1 MQRLK
6 SWFSENNMTETFK
19 CPSCSAPLEFEGKM
33 MQKCRFCGSNVI
45 VPSQLFQPSKSEKH
59 TDFSTFD
66 FSNLTGKA
74 LKIAEIRR
82 EIQAGRKI
90 NAIKIFRETF
100 GTGLKEAK
108 DAVDAL
114 ERGEGIDISGMNV
127 QTSSRAQQVRTF
139 DAQDVAKIKN
149 VGLAVGGSIFG
160 TVAIIALIIIAFVG
174 GILFLTFRSVSKTI
188 DKVTDFGPPKQKSVT
203 AKKSIATEV
212 LRFGEEGLGAGK
224 FEDNRTV
231 AVGQD
236 GNIYSADF
244 SGGRIQSFDANG
256 KFQLQITGN
265 TARSVNALALDRKGN
280 LFVLQNYEVYKFDAK
295 TGEQTG
301 KFSVETANDLAVG
314 LNGKVYVANYYDTI
328 QVFDAN
334 GAKQPPIKLAKELN
348 ISRIEK
354 IEVDAGGNVFVL
366 DSGNYTISKISPEGK
381 LLMRFGGIKKSSTSK
396 TDNFRARAMAV
407 DSQGRIFLSD
417 ITRIFIYDAGGNFID
432 SFDAPQTFDLTFNDK
447 DELFTASRPN
457 VVKYT
462 LNFE

>member
-1 MQRLK
+1 
-6 SWFSENNMTETFK
+6 MTETFK

-33 MQKCRFCGSNVI
+33 TQKCKFCGSSVI
-45 VPSQLFQPSKSEKH
+45 VPAQMFYQAKSENF
-59 TDFSTFD
+59 TDFSSFDFSTFD
-66 FSNLTGKA
+66 LSALTGKA
-74 LKIAEIRR
+74 SKIAEIQRLLQAGQK
-82 EIQAGRKI
+82 IQA
-90 NAIKIFRETF
+90 IKVFRETF

-114 ERGEGIDISGMNV
+114 ERGESIDISGMKV
-127 QTSSRAQQVRTF
+127 QTSSRTHQVQTF
-139 DAQDVAKIKN
+139 DARDVQNFKRT
-149 VGLAVGGSIFG
+149 GLAVGGSIFG

-231 AVGQD
+231 AVDKD

-256 KFQLQITGN
+256 KFQLQMTGN

-280 LFVLQNYEVYKFDAK
+280 LFALQNFEVYKFDAK

-381 LLMRFGGIKKSSTSK
+381 LLMRFGGIKKSSTNK
-396 TDNFRARAMAV
+396 NDNFRARAMAV

-417 ITRIFIYDAGGNFID
+417 LSNIFIYDVGGNFID
-432 SFDAPQTFDLTFNDK
+432 SFESRQTFDLTFNDK